1 MEIFIQVTRRGF
13 LLMPLIAILF
23 CGCAGRLPRSVK
35 VDRNIQYAQVGGQ
48 SLRLD
53 IYSPKKPVGKLPVV
67 VWIHGGAWNSGSK
80 DFCPIGFMAAQN
92 LAIVSMDYRLDTVA
106 PFPAQLYDCKGVIR
120 WLRAN
125 ADKYNLDANHI
136 GVFGAS
142 AGGHLA
148 ALLGTT
154 AGNPKMEGGV
164 GGNLNFSSAVQCVC
178 AFYPPTDLNRLV
190 SDPKSRADPNAD
202 VARLI
207 SGAVDQNVPKA
218 DFASPLFYVNK
229 NSAPF
234 FLMHGGADTLVPPE
248 QSEIFYEALKKAG
261 VEVQLEIIPDKGHGI
276 IAPPAVAREIY
287 QFFQRHFAGR
297 QQEKKITP
305 PS

>member
-1 MEIFIQVTRRGF
+1 MMVIFTQVTRRG
-13 LLMPLIAILF
+13 LLVMPLIASLF
-23 CGCAGRLPRSVK
+23 CGCAGRLPHSVK
-35 VDRNIQYAQVGGQ
+35 VDRNIQYAKVGDQ

-148 ALLGTT
+148 LLLATT
-154 AGNPKMEGGV
+154 ADNPKMEGDV
-164 GGNLNFSSAVQCVC
+164 GGNLNFSSRVQCVC

-190 SDPKSRADPNAD
+190 ADPKFRADANGE
-202 VARLI
+202 VAKLLG
-207 SGAVDQNVPKA
+207 GAVAQNVDKA
-218 DFASPLFYVNK
+218 NFASPLFYVDK
-229 NSAPF
+229 NCAPV
-234 FLMHGGADTLVPPE
+234 FLLHGGADTLVPPE
-248 QSEIFYEALKKAG
+248 QSQIFYAALQRVG
-261 VEVQLEIIPDKGHGI
+261 VEAHLEIIPNKGHGI
-276 IAPPAVAREIY
+276 IAPPAIAQEIY
-287 QFFQRHFAGR
+287 RFFAGQLNR
-297 QQEKKITP
+297 TTHPATIP
-305 PS
+305 N